1 MIYPLCFGR
10 MVIRQYRYQLTLKV
24 KGHYRKIKM
33 TNAHAFDNNSVSDQ
47 NAIYLVNV
55 VHVNEGHQDLAID
68 ILKKTVEYVAKKYP
82 AFKWSRLMKSTDG
95 KTVINQ
101 AQWTNKD
108 QFESLFNDDQ
118 FLALYSRLKE
128 TGTWEYHLYNVA
140 EYITP

>member
-1 MIYPLCFGR
+1 
-10 MVIRQYRYQLTLKV
+10 
-24 KGHYRKIKM
+24 M